1 MGCQL
6 AGSWVNSWLNIGHDR
21 AFERAG
27 MPFSVLPWVH
37 RGGHL
42 SWQHG
47 NDSMAIRTS
56 RGSGLEIGGQL
67 KRNGSEEA
75 AVCLPGA
82 TRVRCLMPPTREHRL
97 ELELNIT
104 VPVTVS
110 CQSGEYRWYSSSF
123 EVHSRLVPYPPLP
136 PILALLLQFHLQ
148 FPPEPM

>member
-1 MGCQL
+1 M
-6 AGSWVNSWLNIGHDR
+6 V
-21 AFERAG
+21 
-27 MPFSVLPWVH
+27 
-37 RGGHL
+37 
-42 SWQHG
+42 
-47 NDSMAIRTS
+47 IRTS
-56 RGSGLEIGGQL
+56 RGPGLEIGGQL
-67 KRNGSEEA
+67 KGDGSEEA

-82 TRVRCLMPPTREHRL
+82 TRVRCLMPPTSEHRP
-97 ELELNIT
+97 ELRLNIT